1 MRAIGR
7 WTLVLIAV
15 LAAVPAMAGKIGFV
29 DAERAV
35 ASVAQGEIKLKELE
49 EWANPRREQ
58 IEQMRTEA
66 LAIRD
71 QIEKQRNVSPPEV
84 VAKLEQ
90 DLQTAGRR
98 FEDSGR
104 SFNRE
109 LEAKQ
114 SELLGEVAQRVGQV
128 ASDYAKAN
136 DYDAIFVLNTQPM
149 IYVSEAADL
158 TDVVIGL
165 YDEQFPVN

>member
-1 MRAIGR
+1 M
-7 WTLVLIAV
+7 
-15 LAAVPAMAGKIGFV
+15 
-29 DAERAV
+29 
-35 ASVAQGEIKLKELE
+35 
-49 EWANPRREQ
+49 
-58 IEQMRTEA
+58 
-66 LAIRD
+66 
-71 QIEKQRNVSPPEV
+71 SPPEV

-136 DYDAIFVLNTQPM
+136 DYDAIFVLNAQPM

>member
-136 DYDAIFVLNTQPM
+136 DYDAIFVLNAQPM